1 MAGKQSAA
9 MNKAQLLIEGGMA
22 VSEAARKAGVSQG
35 SIYLRPW
42 WKAMQKAKAEAAAKE
57 QK

>member
-9 MNKAQLLIEGGMA
+9 MDKAQKLIESGMP
-22 VSEAARKAGVSQG
+22 VSEAARKAQVSQG

-42 WKAMQKAKAEAAAKE
+42 WKAMQKAKVAKE
-57 QK
+57 NSK